1 MNSFKEI
8 EAFVS
13 VATRGSL
20 SAAAR
25 ADGVTPA
32 MMGRRIDTLEERL
45 GVKLLVRTTRK
56 LSLTFEGSAF
66 LEDCQ
71 RILNDLA
78 NAEASVSLGGVKAS
92 GHIKVSAPAGFGR
105 RHVAPLVRDFLVTH
119 PDVSCSLDLS
129 DRVVDLVNEGV
140 DCAIRIGEL
149 ADSSL
154 VSVRLADNRR
164 VVVASPA
171 YLARHGIPATPEALV
186 AHNCLALNPQ
196 RGWVFG
202 NPEDPGHTQVQ
213 KVSGRFE
220 CNDGTVLREWALGG
234 LGLAWR
240 SMWEVEADLAS
251 GALVSVLDAFAA
263 PTTGIYAVFPQNR
276 RLPLRVRL
284 LIDFLRAS
292 YGTPDYW
299 RVGD

>member
-8 EAFVS
+8 SAFVS
-13 VATRGSL
+13 IATRGSL

-25 ADGVTPA
+25 AEGVTPA
-32 MMGRRIDTLEERL
+32 MMGRRIDALEERL
-45 GVKLLVRTTRK
+45 GVKLMMRSTRK

-105 RHVAPLVRDFLVTH
+105 RHVAPVVRDFLAANPEVT
-119 PDVSCSLDLS
+119 CSLDLS
-129 DRVVDLVNEGV
+129 DRLVDLVNEGV
-140 DCAIRIGEL
+140 DCSIRIGEL
-149 ADSSL
+149 SDSSL

-171 YLARHGIPATPEALV
+171 YLARSGVPETPDDLLR
-186 AHNCLALNPQ
+186 HDCLSLDPQ
-196 RGWVFG
+196 RGWVF
-202 NPEDPGHTQVQ
+202 EDTEAPGQTRTV

-220 CNDGTVLREWALGG
+220 CNDGTVLRDWALGG
-234 LGLAWR
+234 IGLAWR
-240 SMWEVEADLAS
+240 SMWEVERDLAS
-251 GALVSVLDAFAA
+251 GALVSVLDAYAA
-263 PTTGIYAVFPQNR
+263 PPTGIYAVFPQNR

-284 LIDFLRAS
+284 LIDHLRGS
-292 YGTPDYW
+292 FGRPDYW
-299 RVGD
+299 RGG

>member
-1 MNSFKEI
+1 VSNFKEI

-13 VATRGSL
+13 VAAKGSL

-32 MMGRRIDTLEERL
+32 MMGRRVDALEERL
-45 GVKLLVRTTRK
+45 GVKLLLRTTRK

-105 RHVAPLVRDFLVTH
+105 RHVAPLIRDFLRTH
-119 PDVSCSLDLS
+119 ADVSCSLDLS
-129 DRVVDLVNEGV
+129 DRLVDLVNEGV

-149 ADSSL
+149 SDSSL

-164 VVVASPA
+164 VVVASPE
-171 YLARHGIPATPEALV
+171 YLARCGMPATPDDLTR
-186 AHNCLALNPQ
+186 HDCLSLDPQ
-196 RGWVFG
+196 RGWVFAD
-202 NPEDPGHTQVQ
+202 PETPWQDSDDQ
-213 KVSGRFE
+213 
-220 CNDGTVLREWALGG
+220 G
-234 LGLAWR
+234 LGA
-240 SMWEVEADLAS
+240 
-251 GALVSVLDAFAA
+251 
-263 PTTGIYAVFPQNR
+263 
-276 RLPLRVRL
+276 LRVQ
-284 LIDFLRAS
+284 
-292 YGTPDYW
+292 
-299 RVGD
+299 

>member
-1 MNSFKEI
+1 MSSFKEI

-32 MMGRRIDTLEERL
+32 MMGRRIDALEERL
-45 GVKLLVRTTRK
+45 GVKLLVRTTRR

-105 RHVAPLVRDFLVTH
+105 RHVAPLIRDFLAAH
-119 PDVSCSLDLS
+119 GDVSCSLDLS
-129 DRVVDLVNEGV
+129 DRLVDLVNEGV

-149 ADSSL
+149 TDSSL

-171 YLARHGIPATPEALV
+171 YLARRGVPATPDDLLS
-186 AHNCLALNPQ
+186 HDCLSLNPQ

-202 NPEDPGHTQVQ
+202 DPEAPGAMRVV

-220 CNDGTVLREWALGG
+220 CNDGTVLHEWALAGI
-234 LGLAWR
+234 GLAWR
-240 SMWEVEADLAS
+240 SMWEVQRDLAQ
-251 GALVSVLDAFAA
+251 GALVSVLDTFAA
-263 PTTGIYAVFPQNR
+263 PSTGIYAVFPQNR

-284 LIDFLRAS
+284 LIDHLR
-292 YGTPDYW
+292 GNFGQPDYW
-299 RVGD
+299 RAG

>member
-8 EAFVS
+8 SAFVS
-13 VATRGSL
+13 IATRGSL

-25 ADGVTPA
+25 AEGVTPA
-32 MMGRRIDTLEERL
+32 MMGRRIDALEERL
-45 GVKLLVRTTRK
+45 GVKLMMRTTRK

-105 RHVAPLVRDFLVTH
+105 RHVAPVVRDFLAANPEVT
-119 PDVSCSLDLS
+119 CSLDLS
-129 DRVVDLVNEGV
+129 DRLVDLVNEGV
-140 DCAIRIGEL
+140 DCSIRIGEL
-149 ADSSL
+149 SDSSL

-164 VVVASPA
+164 VVVASPV
-171 YLARHGIPATPEALV
+171 YLARSGVPETPDDLLR
-186 AHNCLALNPQ
+186 HDCLSLDPQ
-196 RGWVFG
+196 RGWVFADT
-202 NPEDPGHTQVQ
+202 EVPGQTRTI

-220 CNDGTVLREWALGG
+220 CNDGTVLRDWALGG
-234 LGLAWR
+234 IGLAWR
-240 SMWEVEADLAS
+240 SMWEVERDLAS
-251 GALVSVLDAFAA
+251 GALVSVLDAYAA
-263 PTTGIYAVFPQNR
+263 PPTGIYAVFPQNR

-284 LIDFLRAS
+284 LIDHLR
-292 YGTPDYW
+292 GFFGRPDYW
-299 RVGD
+299 RGG

>member
-1 MNSFKEI
+1 MSSFKEI
-8 EAFVS
+8 ETFVS

-25 ADGVTPA
+25 AEGVTPA
-32 MMGRRIDTLEERL
+32 MMGRRIDALEERL

-105 RHVAPLVRDFLVTH
+105 RHVAPLVRDFLSANPEVT
-119 PDVSCSLDLS
+119 CSLDLS
-129 DRVVDLVNEGV
+129 DRLVDLVNEGV

-149 ADSSL
+149 SDSSL

-164 VVVASPA
+164 VVVASPS
-171 YLARHGIPATPEALV
+171 YLARNGIPQSPEDLAR
-186 AHNCLALNPQ
+186 HDCLSLDPQ
-196 RGWVFG
+196 RGWVFA
-202 NPEDPGHTQVQ
+202 DLDAPGRTRTV

-220 CNDGTVLREWALGG
+220 CNDGTVLHEWALGG
-234 LGLAWR
+234 IGLAWR
-240 SMWEVEADLAS
+240 SMWEVERDLAS
-251 GALVSVLDAFAA
+251 GALVSVLDEWGA
-263 PTTGIYAVFPQNR
+263 PATGIYAVFPQNR

-284 LIDFLRAS
+284 LIDHLR
-292 YGTPDYW
+292 GVFGRPDYW
-299 RVGD
+299 RGGS

>member
-1 MNSFKEI
+1 MSSFKEI
-8 EAFVS
+8 ETFVS

-25 ADGVTPA
+25 AEGVTPA
-32 MMGRRIDTLEERL
+32 MMGRRIDALEERL

-105 RHVAPLVRDFLVTH
+105 RHVAPLVRDFLAANPEVT
-119 PDVSCSLDLS
+119 CSLDLS
-129 DRVVDLVNEGV
+129 DRLVDLVNEGV

-149 ADSSL
+149 SDSSL

-164 VVVASPA
+164 VVVASPS
-171 YLARHGIPATPEALV
+171 YLARNGIPQTPDELAR
-186 AHNCLALNPQ
+186 HDCLSLDPQ
-196 RGWVFG
+196 RGWVFADLDATG
-202 NPEDPGHTQVQ
+202 RTRTV

-220 CNDGTVLREWALGG
+220 CNDGTVLHEWALGG
-234 LGLAWR
+234 IGLAWR
-240 SMWEVEADLAS
+240 SMWEVERDLAS
-251 GALVSVLDAFAA
+251 GALVSVLDEWAA
-263 PTTGIYAVFPQNR
+263 PATGIYAVFPQNR

-284 LIDFLRAS
+284 LIDHLR
-292 YGTPDYW
+292 GVFGRLDYW
-299 RVGD
+299 GG

>member
-1 MNSFKEI
+1 MNNFKEI
-8 EAFVS
+8 AAFVS

-32 MMGRRIDTLEERL
+32 MMGRRIDALEERL
-45 GVKLLVRTTRK
+45 GVKLLMRTTRR

-105 RHVAPLVRDFLVTH
+105 RHVAPLVRDFLFANPEVT
-119 PDVSCSLDLS
+119 CSLDLS
-129 DRVVDLVNEGV
+129 DRLVDLVNEGV
-140 DCAIRIGEL
+140 DCSIRIGEL
-149 ADSSL
+149 TDSSL

-164 VVVASPA
+164 VVVASPD
-171 YLARHGIPATPEALV
+171 YLARHGVPVRPEDL
-186 AHNCLALNPQ
+186 AHHDCLSLDPQ
-196 RGWVFG
+196 RGWVFAD
-202 NPEDPGHTQVQ
+202 PEAAGQVRTI

-220 CNDGTVLREWALGG
+220 CNDGTVLHDWALGG
-234 LGLAWR
+234 IGLAWR
-240 SMWEVEADLAS
+240 SMWEVERDLAE
-251 GALVSVLDAFAA
+251 GRLVSVLDNFAA
-263 PTTGIYAVFPQNR
+263 PPTGIYAVFAQNR

-284 LIDFLRAS
+284 LIDHLRG
-292 YGTPDYW
+292 YFGRPDYW
-299 RVGD
+299 RGA

>member
-1 MNSFKEI
+1 MSSFKEI
-8 EAFVS
+8 ETFVS

-25 ADGVTPA
+25 AEGVTPA
-32 MMGRRIDTLEERL
+32 MMGRRIDALEERL

-105 RHVAPLVRDFLVTH
+105 RHVAPLVRDFLAANPEVT
-119 PDVSCSLDLS
+119 CSLDLS
-129 DRVVDLVNEGV
+129 DRLVDLVNEGV

-149 ADSSL
+149 SDSSL

-164 VVVASPA
+164 VVVASPS
-171 YLARHGIPATPEALV
+171 YLARNGIPQTPDELAR
-186 AHNCLALNPQ
+186 HDCLSLDPQ
-196 RGWVFG
+196 RGWVFA
-202 NPEDPGHTQVQ
+202 DLDAPGRTRTV

-220 CNDGTVLREWALGG
+220 CNDGTVLHEWALGG
-234 LGLAWR
+234 IGLAWR
-240 SMWEVEADLAS
+240 SMWEVERDLAS
-251 GALVSVLDAFAA
+251 GALVSVLDEWAA
-263 PTTGIYAVFPQNR
+263 PATGIYAVFPQNR

-284 LIDFLRAS
+284 LIDHLR
-292 YGTPDYW
+292 GVFGRLGYW
-299 RVGD
+299 GG

>member
-1 MNSFKEI
+1 MNNVKEI
-8 EAFVS
+8 AAFVS

-25 ADGVTPA
+25 AEGVTPA
-32 MMGRRIDTLEERL
+32 VMGRRIDALEERL
-45 GVKLLVRTTRK
+45 GVKLLLRTTRR

-105 RHVAPLVRDFLVTH
+105 RHVAPLVRDFLAAN
-119 PDVSCSLDLS
+119 PEVSCSLDLS
-129 DRVVDLVNEGV
+129 DRLVDLVNEGI

-149 ADSSL
+149 SDSSL

-164 VVVASPA
+164 VVVASPT
-171 YLARHGIPATPEALV
+171 YLARNGTPSHPDDLV
-186 AHNCLALNPQ
+186 RHDCLSLDPQ
-196 RGWVFG
+196 RGWVFS
-202 NPEDPGHTQVQ
+202 DPDTPGQTRTI

-220 CNDGTVLREWALGG
+220 CNDGTVLHDWALGG
-234 LGLAWR
+234 IGLAWR
-240 SMWEVEADLAS
+240 SMWEVEQDLAR
-251 GALVSVLDAFAA
+251 GALVSVLDRFAA
-263 PTTGIYAVFPQNR
+263 PSTGIYAVFPQNR

-284 LIDFLRAS
+284 LIDYLRGS
-292 YGTPDYW
+292 FGRPDYW
-299 RVGD
+299 RGA

>member
-1 MNSFKEI
+1 MSSFKEI

-32 MMGRRIDTLEERL
+32 MMGRRIDALEERL
-45 GVKLLVRTTRK
+45 GVKLLMRTTRK

-105 RHVAPLVRDFLVTH
+105 RHVAPLVRDFLSAHADVT
-119 PDVSCSLDLS
+119 CSLDLS
-129 DRVVDLVNEGV
+129 DRLVDLVNEGV
-140 DCAIRIGEL
+140 DCSIRIGEL
-149 ADSSL
+149 SDSSL

-171 YLARHGIPATPEALV
+171 YLARSGVPATPDDLAR
-186 AHNCLALNPQ
+186 HDCLSLDPQ
-196 RGWVFG
+196 RGWVFSD
-202 NPEDPGHTQVQ
+202 PEAPGCTRTI

-220 CNDGTVLREWALGG
+220 CNDGTVLHEWALGG
-234 LGLAWR
+234 IGLAWR
-240 SMWEVEADLAS
+240 SMWEVERDLAS

-263 PTTGIYAVFPQNR
+263 PATGIYAVFPQNR

-284 LIDFLRAS
+284 LIDHLRS
-292 YGTPDYW
+292 VFGRPDYW
-299 RVGD
+299 RGAG

>member
-1 MNSFKEI
+1 MSSFKEI
-8 EAFVS
+8 ETFVS

-25 ADGVTPA
+25 AEGVTPA
-32 MMGRRIDTLEERL
+32 MMGRRIDALEERL

-105 RHVAPLVRDFLVTH
+105 RHVAPLVRDFLAANPEVT
-119 PDVSCSLDLS
+119 CSLDLS
-129 DRVVDLVNEGV
+129 DRLVDLVNEGV

-149 ADSSL
+149 SDSSL

-164 VVVASPA
+164 VVVASPS
-171 YLARHGIPATPEALV
+171 YLARNGIPQSPDDLAR
-186 AHNCLALNPQ
+186 HDCLSLDPQ
-196 RGWVFG
+196 RGWVFA
-202 NPEDPGHTQVQ
+202 DLDSPGRARTV

-220 CNDGTVLREWALGG
+220 CNDGTVLHEWALGG
-234 LGLAWR
+234 IGLAWR
-240 SMWEVEADLAS
+240 SMWEVERDLAR
-251 GALVSVLDAFAA
+251 GALVSVLDEWAA
-263 PTTGIYAVFPQNR
+263 PATGIYAVFPQNR

-284 LIDFLRAS
+284 LIDHLR
-292 YGTPDYW
+292 GVFGRPDYW
-299 RVGD
+299 RAGC

>member
-1 MNSFKEI
+1 MSSFKEI
-8 EAFVS
+8 ETFVS

-25 ADGVTPA
+25 AEGVTPA
-32 MMGRRIDTLEERL
+32 VMGRRIDALEERL

-105 RHVAPLVRDFLVTH
+105 RHVAPLVRDFLSANPEVT
-119 PDVSCSLDLS
+119 CSLDLS
-129 DRVVDLVNEGV
+129 DRLVDLVNEGV

-149 ADSSL
+149 SDSSL

-164 VVVASPA
+164 VVVASPS
-171 YLARHGIPATPEALV
+171 YLARNGIPQTPDELAR
-186 AHNCLALNPQ
+186 HDCLSLDPQ
-196 RGWVFG
+196 RGWVFA
-202 NPEDPGHTQVQ
+202 DLDAPGRTRTV

-220 CNDGTVLREWALGG
+220 CNDGTVLHEWALGG
-234 LGLAWR
+234 IGLAWR
-240 SMWEVEADLAS
+240 SMWEVERDLAS
-251 GALVSVLDAFAA
+251 GVLVSVLDEWGA
-263 PTTGIYAVFPQNR
+263 PATGIYAVFPQNR

-284 LIDFLRAS
+284 LIDHLR
-292 YGTPDYW
+292 GVFGRLDYW
-299 RVGD
+299 RGG